1 MAEKPLVLVTGG
13 TGFLAGWIIVLLFRQ
28 GYRVRTTVRTL
39 SRAAAIKSSLHAAGG
54 ITESQ
59 ISSLEVVETNL
70 LQDDG
75 WAEAV
80 KDATY
85 VLHIASPFP
94 AALPKHEDDLIIPA
108 REGTL
113 RVLKAA
119 RDSGCVT
126 RVVITSS
133 FAAVGYGHPKE
144 RSESGVP
151 YTEKDWTDLGPGNT
165 VQPYNKSKTLAER
178 AAWDFMKNL
187 ETQGS
192 SKLELAVICPT
203 VILGPALGKDDAS
216 SLKTVGE
223 LLSGALPGSPKLQ
236 FGVVDVRDCAD
247 MHLRAMT
254 EPKAKGERFICVGE
268 GSIWLE
274 DIAKIL
280 KKNLGSKA
288 RKVPTM
294 VLPNILMRGVAL
306 FLPVAR
312 LILGDLGVVKEISNA
327 KAREV
332 LGWKWQYSNEQAVM
346 ASADSLIKFG
356 MVNV

>member
-1 MAEKPLVLVTGG
+1 MPERPLVLVTGG
-13 TGFLAGWIIVLLFRQ
+13 TGFLAGWVIVLLFRQ

-39 SRAAAIKSSLHAAGG
+39 SRATEIKSSLRAADG

-59 ISSLEVVETNL
+59 ISSLQVVQTDL
-70 LQDDG
+70 LKDDG

-80 KDATY
+80 KDVTY
-85 VLHIASPFP
+85 VLHVASPFP

-113 RVLKAA
+113 RVLRAA
-119 RDSGCVT
+119 RDSGTVT
-126 RVVITSS
+126 RVVMTSS

-144 RSESGVP
+144 RSQSGIP
-151 YTEKDWTDLGPGNT
+151 YTEKDWSNLGPGNA
-165 VQPYNKSKTLAER
+165 VPPYNKSKTLAER
-178 AAWDFMKNL
+178 AAWDFMKTL
-187 ETQGS
+187 ESQGN
-192 SKLELAVICPT
+192 SKLELAVINPT
-203 VILGPALGKDDAS
+203 AILGPALGKDDAS
-216 SLKTVGE
+216 SLRTVSE
-223 LLSGALPGSPKLQ
+223 LLNGAIPGCPQLQ
-236 FGVVDVRDCAD
+236 FGIIDVRDCAD

-254 EPKAKGERFICVGE
+254 NPKAKGERFLCIGE
-268 GSIWLE
+268 GSLWME

-280 KKNLGSKA
+280 KKNLGPKA

-294 VLPNILMRGVAL
+294 VLPNIMMRGVAL

-312 LILGDLGVVKEISNA
+312 LVLGELGVAKVISNA

-332 LGWKWQYSNEQAVM
+332 LGWQWQYSGEQAVM
-346 ASADSLIKFG
+346 ASAESLIRFG

>member
-1 MAEKPLVLVTGG
+1 MPEKPLVLVTGG

-39 SRAAAIKSSLHAAGG
+39 SRAADIKSSLREADG

-59 ISSLEVVETNL
+59 ISSLQVVQADL
-70 LQDDG
+70 LIDDG

-85 VLHIASPFP
+85 VIHVASPFP

-113 RVLKAA
+113 RVLRAA

-126 RVVITSS
+126 RIVMTSS

-144 RSESGVP
+144 RSQSDVP
-151 YTEKDWTDLGPGNT
+151 YTEKDWSNLESGN
-165 VQPYNKSKTLAER
+165 VPPYNKSKTLAER
-178 AAWDFMKNL
+178 AAWDFMKKL
-187 ETQGS
+187 ESQGN
-192 SKLELAVICPT
+192 SKLELAVINPT
-203 VILGPALGKDDAS
+203 AILGPALGKDDAS

-223 LLSGALPGSPKLQ
+223 LLSGALPGSPQLQ
-236 FGVVDVRDCAD
+236 FGIIDVRDCAD

-268 GSIWLE
+268 GSLWIA

-280 KKNLGSKA
+280 KKNLGPKA

-294 VLPNILMRGVAL
+294 VLPNIMMRGVAL

-312 LILGDLGVVKEISNA
+312 LVLGDLGVAKVMSNA
-327 KAREV
+327 KAKEM
-332 LGWKWQYSNEQAVM
+332 LGWQWQYSSEQAVM